1 MPRRAGHWPV
11 RMLARVGGAEGTGG
25 VGLDEAHAAGGEA
38 VDIWR
43 FADGAAEEARIA
55 PAEVVGE
62 DKDDL
67 YRAARHRWGFRR
79 VIVMPSWSWP
89 GRSAQARL

>member
-1 MPRRAGHWPV
+1 MPRRAGQCPV
-11 RMLARVGGAEGTGG
+11 RMLARVGEQK
-25 VGLDEAHAAGGEA
+25 
-38 VDIWR
+38 
-43 FADGAAEEARIA
+43 GAAEDARIA

-62 DKDDL
+62 DKDDVE
-67 YRAARHRWGFRR
+67 RAAGRGSSDEGKGVEELSARHRWGFRR